1 MSAEIIARTPAAPLT
16 FTAEQR
22 QMIRDSFANGATDGE
37 FAVLMEIAKAR
48 RLNPLLRQIHFVK
61 RWSAQ
66 GFVWAVQVSIDGLR
80 AIAERTG
87 LYAGQDEPEFIENP
101 DGSLKLCKVRVWR
114 KDWPRPAVGIAH
126 WDEYVQTTKDKQTG
140 KVRPNEMWARMR
152 HVMLAKCAEALAL
165 RKAFPE
171 DMSGLYTGDEMG
183 QAENVEVQQHAPYL
197 APGTPPAAALPAPPT
212 WADDLARCATLRDVR
227 ACYTAAASTDRDNRA
242 QADDVR
248 AWLAEHSVIATAA
261 EVTALLATLPD
272 DALVILD
279 DIHADEEHP
288 VPVRIE
294 RVARRVARTRSTWDA
309 HSADV
314 ASKIVARSYAHAT
327 GTDLKA
333 AGAALK
339 RAIESGDDTDP
350 TPPTGTDG
358 PAREPG
364 SDDGDDGSAAAYEAH
379 RAAQGEARAQV
390 TELRIVRD
398 ESSDPCV
405 TSAAAWREHLAT
417 ERGTW
422 GVRGSFRKRERAFA
436 AEGVLHDR
444 EAATLRRLAELKES
458 DPMGFLYCTTKRERE
473 ASQRKDKAA

>member
-1 MSAEIIARTPAAPLT
+1 MSAEIIARTSAAPLT
-16 FTAEQR
+16 FTEDQS
-22 QMIRDSFANGATDGE
+22 QMIRDAYANGATDGE

-48 RLNPLLRQIHFVK
+48 RLNPLLKQVHFVK
-61 RWSAQ
+61 RWDKDKARM
-66 GFVWAVQVSIDGLR
+66 VWATQVSIDGLR

-227 ACYTAAASTDRDNRA
+227 TCYQSAASAERDNRA
-242 QADDVR
+242 QCDDVR
-248 AWLAEHSVIATAA
+248 AWCADRGIVATAA
-261 EVTALLATLPD
+261 EVTAILSTLPD
-272 DALVILD
+272 AALVLLD
-279 DIHADEEHP
+279 DVHADEEHETT
-288 VPVRIE
+288 VRIE
-294 RVARRVARTRSTWDA
+294 RVARRVARERSAWDA
-309 HSADV
+309 HSADTT
-314 ASKIVARSYAHAT
+314 SKIVARSYAHAA
-327 GTDLKA
+327 GIDLKA

-339 RAIESGDDTDP
+339 RAIENGDTDP
-350 TPPTGTDG
+350 EPPTGTDG

-364 SDDGDDGSAAAYEAH
+364 SDDGDDAAAAAYEAH
-379 RAAQGEARAQV
+379 RAAQGERAQV
-390 TELRIVRD
+390 TELRVVRD

-405 TSAAAWREHLAT
+405 TSAAAWAAHLAT

-422 GVRGSFRKRERAFA
+422 GVRGSFRKRASAFS
-436 AEGVLHDR
+436 AEGVHAAR
-444 EAATLRRLAELKES
+444 EAATLDRLRALGEAAPRTL
-458 DPMGFLYCTTKRERE
+458 LYAPPPAPKKR
-473 ASQRKDKAA
+473 AA